1 MEKELRKSLIIATV
15 ITSVLGTLAHFAYDW
30 SGGNRLVGLFTAVNE
45 STWEH
50 MKLLFFPM
58 LLVSLILVSLKK
70 EEYPCL
76 LPRLLLG
83 NLVGT
88 FLIPV
93 LFYTYSGI
101 LGKNVDF
108 INISIYYICV
118 TVAYYIAYRVSS
130 GKMADSDCSGMLTNV
145 LLFVTFVLVLAFF
158 IFTYYPPELGIFED
172 PTDLQSALK
181 NIYLYP
187 L

>member
-1 MEKELRKSLIIATV
+1 MDKKLRKLLIIAAI

-30 SGGNRLVGLFTAVNE
+30 SGQNRLVGLFTAVNE

-58 LLVSLILVSLKK
+58 LLISLSLVFSKK

-76 LPRLLLG
+76 LTGLLLG
-83 NLVGT
+83 TLVGIA
-88 FLIPV
+88 LIPV

-118 TVAYYIAYRVSS
+118 IVAYYVAYRVSS
-130 GKMADSDCSGMLTNV
+130 GQMTDRDCNGMLTNV
-145 LLFVTFVLVLAFF
+145 LLFVTFALVLMFF

-172 PTDLQSALK
+172 PTGLQSALK
-181 NIYLYP
+181 NICRYL